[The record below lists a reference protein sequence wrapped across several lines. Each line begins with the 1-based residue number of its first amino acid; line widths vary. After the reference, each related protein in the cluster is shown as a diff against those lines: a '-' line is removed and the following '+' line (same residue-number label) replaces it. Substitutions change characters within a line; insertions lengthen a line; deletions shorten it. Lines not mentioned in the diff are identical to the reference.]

1 MTTAYQVRPDSAFGF
16 SRETRTWGAI
26 DVTQPLETLCSDYHI
41 FEVGLS
47 ALGRDYTLISQYHL
61 ADLQNRTDTLQDWLN
76 EKAGV
81 VISALKD
88 GLPTLEFDWAHYQS
102 INADV
107 PVETYLCPPGY
118 HYSQEFSIDDA
129 DDVVVVCEDKWKD
142 KYRNGVLYNINGQWV
157 PHHSDTVGVRLPGA
171 GKIVRRAGTPDIGC
185 MVFSKLGNV
194 KTYPIAN
201 LTLNKLDT
209 TRDYYSTLM
218 ISLPESIT
226 GKTVGFVIGGLI
238 HWLPVTGYFSDKAIM
253 VSLPN
258 FDVARTVLETR
269 RYYDWDSIG
278 VGDLSSPTN
287 VQRIRNPETLKALL
301 THESSFIFTVDN
313 PYLEEEVVGVSHN
326 AIWGRLYLKDP
337 TDPDGEKQLGYLL
350 NRFGK
355 TVAYW
360 PTWEEGEWVF
370 NTTEFDSQNYV
381 FREARWYN
389 QNKINDAQAIVG
401 PFGPWEKVYLEMHRF
416 RARKK

>member
-16 SRETRTWGAI
+16 SRESRTWGAI
-26 DVTQPLETLCSDYHI
+26 DVTQPLNTLCSDYHT
-41 FEVGLS
+41 FEIGLS
-47 ALGRDYTLISQYHL
+47 ALGKDYTLVSQYHL
-61 ADLQNRTDTLQDWLN
+61 AELQNRTDTLQDWLN
-76 EKAGV
+76 EKAGN
-81 VISALKD
+81 VIPTLKA
-88 GLPTLEFDWAHYQS
+88 GLPKLEFSWAHYQS

-118 HYSQEFSIDDA
+118 HHSQDFSLDDA
-129 DDVVVVCEDKWKD
+129 DDVVIVCEDKWKD
-142 KYRNGVLYNINGQWV
+142 KYRNSVLYNINGQWV
-157 PHHSDTVGVRLPGA
+157 PHQTDTVGVRLPGA
-171 GKIVRRAGTPDIGC
+171 GKIVRRACTPDIGC
-185 MVFSKLGNV
+185 MVFGQLGNV

-226 GKTVGFVIGGLI
+226 GKTVGFVIGGLLR
-238 HWLPVTGYFSDKAIM
+238 WLPPGGYFSDRAIM
-253 VSLPN
+253 ISLPN
-258 FDVARTVLETR
+258 FDLARTVLETR

-301 THESSFIFTVDN
+301 LHESSFIFTVDN

-326 AIWGRLYLKDP
+326 AVWGRCYLKDP
-337 TDPDGEKQLGYLL
+337 SDPDSEKPLGYLN

-355 TVAYW
+355 TVGYW

-389 QNKINDAQAIVG
+389 QKKINDAQAIVG